1 MADGWRC
8 RMADFVQ
15 ADIEGGHLVI
25 MEAVVADGH
34 LRVESTWSNV
44 YIEGDLP
51 GERELVGA
59 TMTTRTVWL
68 NDMPVTDPER
78 ADRLWREALAL

>member
-1 MADGWRC
+1 MATHRQ
-8 RMADFVQ
+8 VKTPH
-15 ADIEGGHLVI
+15 GHLVV
-25 MEAVVADGH
+25 MEAEVADGH

-59 TMTTRTVWL
+59 TLTRRDAWL
-68 NDMPVTDPER
+68 NDMPVLGTER
-78 ADRLWREALAL
+78 ADKLWREALAL